1 MDSKLRTPIIFAL
14 IAGGI
19 WYVNKNYDFTIV
31 PPIENYVKEAIRR
44 DMPDDANGAMLTIAK
59 PCKKVQGGITD
70 GVFEC
75 SVEFFY
81 RSGRETN
88 TQKVRLIKRKGRWL
102 VKK

>member
-1 MDSKLRTPIIFAL
+1 
-14 IAGGI
+14 
-19 WYVNKNYDFTIV
+19 
-31 PPIENYVKEAIRR
+31 
-44 DMPDDANGAMLTIAK
+44 MPTV